1 MDNSPSISPE
11 PAPTPSSP
19 GAESPAA
26 LDRLRDVEVEVTVE
40 IGRRRVRIADA
51 LRMGPGHTI
60 ELEKQAGEPLDV
72 RVNGRLVAR
81 GEAVVVG
88 DRYAIRIVEL
98 IGGERGE
105 R

>member
-1 MDNSPSISPE
+1 
-11 PAPTPSSP
+11 
-19 GAESPAA
+19 
-26 LDRLRDVEVEVTVE
+26 
-40 IGRRRVRIADA
+40 
-51 LRMGPGHTI
+51 MGPGHTI